1 MKKLMQKLDPIAKN
15 PVLTPVLCAL
25 MGVCVGVLSMWF
37 ACVDNRTAMFIS
49 YFTHPLIALL
59 NILPVVFLSLLLY
72 FLIGRAW
79 ISYLVTTAVSMGHNF
94 ARICNLTFINDPE

>member
-15 PVLTPVLCAL
+15 PVLTPALCAL
-25 MGVCVGVLSMWF
+25 MGVCVGVLSLWF

-59 NILPVVFLSLLLY
+59 NILPAAFLSLLLY
-72 FLIGRAW
+72 FLMGRAW
-79 ISYLVTTAVSMGHNF
+79 IS
-94 ARICNLTFINDPE
+94 

>member
-49 YFTHPLIALL
+49 YFTHPLS
-59 NILPVVFLSLLLY
+59 PCSTSCRWFSCPCCS
-72 FLIGRAW
+72 
-79 ISYLVTTAVSMGHNF
+79 ISSSAGPGFPTW
-94 ARICNLTFINDPE
+94 